1 MIPKIAKIL
10 YATDLSSN
18 SAFAFRYAVK
28 MAQDS
33 GAEIVILHVIE
44 AISKSAQAMIEPYV
58 EETHRNEVFRER
70 ISLAIERIEKRL
82 KIFIDRELG
91 KDSERPAPV
100 FSIRVCEGYP
110 AEEILNMS
118 DEVDCDAVVLGT
130 HAKGLISQTFL
141 GSVAKRVLRRIRK
154 PVFIIPLPKG
164 ETEVTVHD
172 I

>member
-28 MAQDS
+28 MAQDA

-44 AISKSAQAMIEPYV
+44 TISKSAQAMVEPYV
-58 EETHRNEVFRER
+58 EEAHWNEVFKER
-70 ISLAIERIEKRL
+70 IKAAIERIEKRL
-82 KIFIDRELG
+82 KLFIERELG
-91 KDSERPAPV
+91 GDSKREAPV
-100 FSIRVCEGYP
+100 CSIMVCEGYP
-110 AEEILNMS
+110 AEEILKIS
-118 DEVDCDAVVLGT
+118 DEIDCDAVVLGT
-130 HAKGLISQTFL
+130 HAKGIISQTFL

-164 ETEVTVHD
+164 ETEVSVHD